1 MATIT
6 KCYCDVCDQEVQSEQ
21 LNKINATMKVK
32 KTKLNEVEIDV
43 CDKCIGRLGF
53 KNIHYDMLVW
63 TEMNRDK
70 LRRNLQEGL
79 RLKINHKEDV
89 IK

>member
-1 MATIT
+1 MAIIT
-6 KCYCDVCDQEVQSEQ
+6 KYYCDVCDQEVQSER
-21 LNKINATMKVK
+21 LNKINAIMKGK
-32 KTKLNEVEIDV
+32 KIRLNEVEIDV

-53 KNIHYDMLVW
+53 ENRHYDTFW

-79 RLKINHKEDV
+79 RLKINYKEDDV
-89 IK
+89 D